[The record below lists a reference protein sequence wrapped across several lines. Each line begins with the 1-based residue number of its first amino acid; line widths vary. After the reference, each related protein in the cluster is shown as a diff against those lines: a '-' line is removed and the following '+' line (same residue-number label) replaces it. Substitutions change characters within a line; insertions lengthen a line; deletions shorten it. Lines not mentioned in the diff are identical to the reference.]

1 VQQTREDP
9 VHAPA
14 AGDAAPSLAA
24 VKEEAEVEQQ
34 EHTPHDDATCRTGE
48 DGDGS
53 QDGMAKDD
61 ARRCR
66 GKRRALASDEVPEG
80 FTCARC
86 FRSKVSHTHT
96 YTHIPWPGT
105 HRGSSMP
112 RPVETQAVVAP
123 LAPSS
128 IPSFPCCRILN
139 ALCLPSCPAGQ
150 VRSSAALRQVSG
162 ALRAMLSGC
171 LTALPLAHL
180 PPSPV
185 S

>member
-1 VQQTREDP
+1 MQQTREDP

-96 YTHIPWPGT
+96 HHDLSHPEVAACPGPWRRQPSWRPWPLFPSLGPLLPYL
-105 HRGSSMP
+105 RRSLPS
-112 RPVETQAVVAP
+112 
-123 LAPSS
+123 LAPQVKCDRQQ
-128 IPSFPCCRILN
+128 PCAR
-139 ALCLPSCPAGQ
+139 
-150 VRSSAALRQVSG
+150 
-162 ALRAMLSGC
+162 
-171 LTALPLAHL
+171 
-180 PPSPV
+180 
-185 S
+185 